1 MTNQTGRTR
10 VMSGIYDILA
20 EQTKKQAGLYEQQRS
35 KTSEKR
41 KVASDR
47 DSKRDVPIAALS

>member
-1 MTNQTGRTR
+1 
-10 VMSGIYDILA
+10 MSGIYDILA